1 MEMLGIFFDLGNYIE
16 IGACLFI
23 KINVNI
29 RIININ
35 IAICVI
41 IIAMFCRYR

>member
-1 MEMLGIFFDLGNYIE
+1 MLGIFFDLGNYIE

-29 RIININ
+29 RIINI
-35 IAICVI
+35 AICVI
-41 IIAMFCRYR
+41 IIAMSCRYR